1 MNPHWV
7 NKNFNPWGKRIPDCG
22 IRAVSAGLRMSY
34 PFVCALFGKKYV
46 PGTGLKGNDGLSLDS
61 IKGKL
66 DKFFDVV
73 QDCRETAYDARPEE
87 FKDMEFDPEIDG
99 EESLGMTL
107 NEFCDLYAGT
117 GRYLVTLTNS
127 AISRE
132 INGHV
137 FGHTVFCNLNDPNNP
152 FFVDT
157 EDWGDQ
163 LVTTF
168 MRIDKVLSRKNP
180 HSLDHIPEA

>member
-34 PFVCALFGKKYV
+34 PFVCRLFGKECASGY
-46 PGTGLKGNDGLSLDS
+46 GLKGREGITLDS
-61 IKGKL
+61 VKSTF

-73 QDCRETAYDARPEE
+73 QDCRDIAYDKRPEE

-99 EESLGMTL
+99 EESLMMTL
-107 NEFCDLYAGT
+107 NEFYDLYAGT
-117 GRYLVTLTNS
+117 GRYLVSLTNS

-137 FGHTVFCNLNDPNNP
+137 FGHITFCNLNDPAKP

-157 EDWGDQ
+157 EDWGEQ
-163 LVTTF
+163 LVTAF
-168 MRIDKVLSRKNP
+168 MRIEKVLSRKNP